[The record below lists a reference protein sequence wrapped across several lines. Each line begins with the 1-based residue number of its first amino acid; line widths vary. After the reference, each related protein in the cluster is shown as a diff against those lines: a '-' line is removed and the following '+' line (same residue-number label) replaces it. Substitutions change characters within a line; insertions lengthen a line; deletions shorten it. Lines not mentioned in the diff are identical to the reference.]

1 MAVKFGAKIV
11 DGFDVDTIRQEGDI
25 VRVKSKT
32 GVTHS
37 APSLGMDRDTS
48 RDKYCKLIKLKPFQ
62 CSAPGPGLLRCW
74 PRSG

>member
-48 RDKYCKLIKLKPFQ
+48 RDDIVN
-62 CSAPGPGLLRCW
+62 
-74 PRSG
+74 

>member
-25 VRVKSKT
+25 VSVTSKT

-37 APSLGMDRDTS
+37 APSLGMKRN
-48 RDKYCKLIKLKPFQ
+48 IQ
-62 CSAPGPGLLRCW
+62 
-74 PRSG
+74 

>member
-11 DGFDVDTIRQEGDI
+11 DGFDVDTIRQEGEI

-48 RDKYCKLIKLKPFQ
+48 RYKHCLMKLNTLQ